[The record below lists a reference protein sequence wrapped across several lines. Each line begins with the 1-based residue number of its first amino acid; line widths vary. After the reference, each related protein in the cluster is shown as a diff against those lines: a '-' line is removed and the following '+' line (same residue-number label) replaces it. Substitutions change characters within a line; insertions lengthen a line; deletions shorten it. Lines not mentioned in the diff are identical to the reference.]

1 MSDRRRLRYGVA
13 FWLSRR
19 AGKVQMAT
27 GSLRQKGKG
36 MLAGDGQVGGQRLDT
51 TTTRRRERPGKAH
64 VPASTRASEDRQET
78 GLLKDSEDVSASVAS
93 AAILGP
99 TRSHKFDLTDF
110 GAKGDGT
117 SDNTRAFQNA
127 MYALSSVADKGGG
140 QLFIPPGRY
149 LTGCFN
155 LTSSMTLF
163 LAKGA
168 VLMAN
173 PVRDAHASHSS
184 RHLSLLPCSQA

>member
-1 MSDRRRLRYGVA
+1 MQMPPGPLRWKGGGIVGEMGRGGSQGLQRPTTKRPQA
-13 FWLSRR
+13 RAARAPGSRR
-19 AGKVQMAT
+19 
-27 GSLRQKGKG
+27 GSE
-36 MLAGDGQVGGQRLDT
+36 DGQETWL
-51 TTTRRRERPGKAH
+51 
-64 VPASTRASEDRQET
+64 RAS
-78 GLLKDSEDVSASVAS
+78 SEAGPSRVAS
-93 AAILGP
+93 PAILGP

-173 PVRDAHASHSS
+173 PVRARLCLPRGHAPPPTSD
-184 RHLSLLPCSQA
+184 HLESPALL